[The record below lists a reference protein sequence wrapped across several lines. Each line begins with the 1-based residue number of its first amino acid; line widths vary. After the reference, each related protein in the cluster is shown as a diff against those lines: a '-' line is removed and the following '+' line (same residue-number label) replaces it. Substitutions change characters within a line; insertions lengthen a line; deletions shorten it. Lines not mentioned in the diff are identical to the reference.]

1 MQSAILW
8 WQTRPSVRHT
18 PVLYRNECTYR
29 KLFPQSDRGMNLVF
43 QALSPLQNSK
53 GNSLSGGVK
62 HMRWENMRF
71 STEIAIYLGNGT
83 STAHG
88 YYGALIGLPILS
100 LSTEGPGC
108 TLTGGSPSLSSVV
121 WRQLPQPPLETP
133 NEQKHNRCKQNW
145 QSQE

>member
-8 WQTRPSVRHT
+8 WQIRPSVRHT

-88 YYGALIGLPILS
+88 YYGTLIGSHRSSNPVFEHWRPWLHLNGRFAKPLVS
-100 LSTEGPGC
+100 R
-108 TLTGGSPSLSSVV
+108 LTPVAPASSRDTK
-121 WRQLPQPPLETP
+121 WTKTQQM
-133 NEQKHNRCKQNW
+133 
-145 QSQE
+145 